1 MERGE
6 CLFPRAAERIASLF
20 PWRRDCM
27 HRRKASASRFR
38 LLLSSRKQTIR
49 DGADSTCSGFQALC
63 SLLLAFGLLA
73 MSAEARTTLQSICRV
88 KGQEENTLQGL
99 GLVVG
104 LKGTG
109 DGANFLPTIRSLA
122 TAMQLMGSP
131 IGPTGAA
138 ELKDAKNVALVMV
151 TATVPAAGARQGD
164 KIDCVVSS
172 MGSAKSLAGG
182 RLFLSPLL
190 GPDPQNPRVYALAQ
204 GPITLE
210 SPDLP
215 TTGRVHG
222 GCRLEEDF
230 FNVFVQENK
239 ITLVLDANRA
249 GFQAAQEVTELI
261 NSQLS
266 FQSSGIPLAKALNQ
280 VCVEVAV
287 PPQYLEDPVLFVS
300 QVLSLP
306 LAEVPTGARVVIH
319 ERTGSIVISGDVE
332 IGPVVVT
339 HKNVVIETGNPAAPG
354 QFVAV
359 DSNDPQNAKLKS
371 LIESLNAV
379 RVPTADVIDIIKGL
393 ARNGKLNA
401 ELIVE

>member
-1 MERGE
+1 MN
-6 CLFPRAAERIASLF
+6 FDYQA
-20 PWRRDCM
+20 
-27 HRRKASASRFR
+27 ASRLRHSR
-38 LLLSSRKQTIR
+38 LKPAPHGSAGDSSRR
-49 DGADSTCSGFQALC
+49 SSLPAPC
-63 SLLLAFGLLA
+63 SLLPAPRFLLLA
-73 MSAEARTTLQSICRV
+73 LVAWLLAAPADARTTLESICRV

-99 GLVVG
+99 GIVVG

-122 TAMQLMGSP
+122 TAMQLMGNP
-131 IGPTGAA
+131 IGSGGAN
-138 ELKDAKNVALVMV
+138 ELKDSKNVALVMV

-172 MGSAKSLAGG
+172 IGSAKSLVGG

-190 GPDPQNPRVYALAQ
+190 GPDPQNPRVYALAD
-204 GPITLE
+204 GPITID
-210 SPDLP
+210 SVDLP

-230 FNVFVQENK
+230 FNVFIK
-239 ITLVLDANRA
+239 DDKMTLVLEPNRA

-266 FQSSGIPLAKALNQ
+266 FQSSGVPLAKAINQ
-280 VCVEVAV
+280 VCVEVTV

-306 LAEVPTGARVVIH
+306 MAEVPGSSRVVIH
-319 ERTGSIVISGDVE
+319 ERTGSIVIGGDVE

-339 HKNVVIETGNPAAPG
+339 HKNVVIETGNTAAPG

-371 LIESLNAV
+371 LVEALNAL
-379 RVPTADVIDIIKGL
+379 RVPPADVIDIIKGL

-401 ELIVE
+401 ELIME

>member
-1 MERGE
+1 
-6 CLFPRAAERIASLF
+6 
-20 PWRRDCM
+20 
-27 HRRKASASRFR
+27 
-38 LLLSSRKQTIR
+38 
-49 DGADSTCSGFQALC
+49 
-63 SLLLAFGLLA
+63 LLALVAWLLA
-73 MSAEARTTLQSICRV
+73 APADARTTLESICRV

-99 GLVVG
+99 GIVVG

-122 TAMQLMGSP
+122 TAMQLMGNP
-131 IGPTGAA
+131 IGSGGAN
-138 ELKDAKNVALVMV
+138 ELKDSKNVALVMV

-172 MGSAKSLAGG
+172 IGSAKSLVGG

-190 GPDPQNPRVYALAQ
+190 GPDPQNPRVYALAD
-204 GPITLE
+204 GPITID
-210 SPDLP
+210 SVDLP

-230 FNVFVQENK
+230 FNVFIK
-239 ITLVLDANRA
+239 DDKMTLVLEPNRA

-266 FQSSGIPLAKALNQ
+266 FQSSGVPLAKAINQ
-280 VCVEVAV
+280 VCVEVTV

-306 LAEVPTGARVVIH
+306 MAEVPGSSRVVIH
-319 ERTGSIVISGDVE
+319 ERTGSIVIGGDVE

-339 HKNVVIETGNPAAPG
+339 HKNVVIETGNTAAPG

-371 LIESLNAV
+371 LVEALNAL
-379 RVPTADVIDIIKGL
+379 RVPPADVIDIIKGL

-401 ELIVE
+401 ELIME